1 MTDAAQFGL
10 WRVPTA
16 MSDPKKTTHPPAAET
31 ARQEGAQGRTGK
43 GPQDT
48 ASDGEIDASDP
59 VLQAEITDVADEVHA
74 NA

>member
-1 MTDAAQFGL
+1 
-10 WRVPTA
+10 
-16 MSDPKKTTHPPAAET
+16 MSDPKKPVQKAPVAET

-48 ASDGEIDASDP
+48 VSDGEVDASDP
-59 VLQAEITDVADEVHA
+59 VLQAEITDIADETHA